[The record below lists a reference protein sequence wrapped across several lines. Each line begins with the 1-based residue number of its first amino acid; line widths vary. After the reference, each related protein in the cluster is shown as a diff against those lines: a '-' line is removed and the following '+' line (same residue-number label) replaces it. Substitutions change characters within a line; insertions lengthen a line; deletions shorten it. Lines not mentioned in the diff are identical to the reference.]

1 MAAGAD
7 ERNDRLDPGGGEAL
21 ADSVRVVASVERG
34 ELQDVVRV
42 EAFGEDFKLPA
53 IVSLAS
59 AQVERDDAVFVE
71 SRRMDFGG
79 EAALIS
85 LQASFGPPHAIFVH
99 TIIW

>member
-42 EAFGEDFKLPA
+42 EAFVEELPA

>member
-42 EAFGEDFKLPA
+42 EAFVEELPA

-85 LQASFGPPHAIFVH
+85 LQASFGPPHANFVH